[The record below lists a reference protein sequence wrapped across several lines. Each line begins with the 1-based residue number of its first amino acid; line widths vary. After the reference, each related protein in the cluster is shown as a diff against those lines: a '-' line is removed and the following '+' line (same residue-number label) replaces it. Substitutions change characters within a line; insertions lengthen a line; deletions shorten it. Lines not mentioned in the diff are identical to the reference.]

1 VTLTDTTPGEA
12 ERPRGPWDDPL
23 PAPATEPPIAPR
35 RSTPGA
41 EIAWALASTAL
52 LAGWLTWQLGWVF
65 GVAGVLGVL
74 VHEFGHLAAINAL
87 GCGPG
92 RILIIPFFGG
102 AATMTRA
109 PDTEFKSVL
118 IALAGPV
125 AGLIAT
131 SPFFLL
137 FAFTGDQRWL
147 GGAFFVA
154 VINLFN
160 LAPAPPLDGAKA
172 LGPVLAWI
180 HPWLERGVLILI
192 GAVVVIWAVPRG
204 SYILA
209 VVAGL
214 SLLRAAMG
222 KAFRAPARRMTRTEW
237 ASAAGLCVAA
247 VGLCLATTFAATI
260 DDPLIAAHL
269 GL

>member
-1 VTLTDTTPGEA
+1 
-12 ERPRGPWDDPL
+12 
-23 PAPATEPPIAPR
+23 
-35 RSTPGA
+35 
-41 EIAWALASTAL
+41 
-52 LAGWLTWQLGWVF
+52 
-65 GVAGVLGVL
+65 
-74 VHEFGHLAAINAL
+74 
-87 GCGPG
+87 
-92 RILIIPFFGG
+92 
-102 AATMTRA
+102 
-109 PDTEFKSVL
+109 
-118 IALAGPV
+118 
-125 AGLIAT
+125 
-131 SPFFLL
+131 
-137 FAFTGDQRWL
+137 
-147 GGAFFVA
+147 
-154 VINLFN
+154 
-160 LAPAPPLDGAKA
+160 